1 MEYFVSYYDYY
12 QPEAYVPSTDTYI
25 EKDSSIN
32 DEIDELRH
40 AATSAL
46 LSRDDVIV
54 VASVSCIY
62 GIGEVEDYRD
72 KMLTINVGDEI
83 SREDVLKKSLEKRI
97 NTLGHIP
104 VTLQGPY
111 YGLWDSADFQSVNVN
126 DIIGYV
132 KSLDDIHDTGIYVHL
147 KDTLEPKNITKIID
161 RVTEGYQ
168 LGLRYIA
175 EIETNE
181 SEDNK
186 NNETSNENQENNSTN
201 NAENSQTE

>member
-1 MEYFVSYYDYY
+1 MK
-12 QPEAYVPSTDTYI
+12 I
-25 EKDSSIN
+25 
-32 DEIDELRH
+32 L
-40 AATSAL
+40 
-46 LSRDDVIV
+46 
-54 VASVSCIY
+54 
-62 GIGEVEDYRD
+62 
-72 KMLTINVGDEI
+72 I
-83 SREDVLKKSLEKRI
+83 SRAAKANKPNVNGVLYSEDVLKKSLEKRI
-97 NTLGHIP
+97 NALGHIP

-147 KDTLEPKNITKIID
+147 KDTLEPKSITKIID

-181 SEDNK
+181 SEDIK
-186 NNETSNENQENNSTN
+186 HVKDGTMIVICYDLIKVRVTD
-201 NAENSQTE
+201 